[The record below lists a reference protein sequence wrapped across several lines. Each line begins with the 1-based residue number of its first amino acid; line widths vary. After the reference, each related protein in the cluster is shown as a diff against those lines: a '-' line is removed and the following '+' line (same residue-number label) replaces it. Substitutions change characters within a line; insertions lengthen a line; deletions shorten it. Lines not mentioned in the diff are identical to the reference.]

1 METFAKNGENI
12 DKTFNELVEQL
23 YKTIFSISIQ
33 HNEEEMKK
41 IMEMELIYKIKK
53 RMLSI
58 MIIIML
64 KIIYYIKNL

>member
-1 METFAKNGENI
+1 MEIFVKNGENI

-23 YKTIFSISIQ
+23 YKTIISISIQ